1 MPSREHPY
9 AVYGKWEPK
18 PKSNMTREQRDKLF
32 QAHQEL
38 GIIHGHVAEV
48 THDIHEAGKLAN
60 KVLDA
65 QLAISEAMLAV
76 AKAMDMS
83 PESD

>member
-18 PKSNMTREQRDKLF
+18 TKVHMTMEQRDKLF

-38 GIIHGHVAEV
+38 SIIPWDLAEV
-48 THDIHEAGKLAN
+48 TNDLHEAGKLAN
-60 KVLDA
+60 G
-65 QLAISEAMLAV
+65 
-76 AKAMDMS
+76 
-83 PESD
+83 